1 MCQHFSDLD
10 PEDSPFNCSLLY
22 LLRDY
27 NGDKEYGRKDSLFTR
42 IVRIASA
49 IYSAMQIL
57 NFRLYF
63 LLLHLTF

>member
-10 PEDSPFNCSLLY
+10 PENSLFNCSLLY

-42 IVRIASA
+42 IVSNTCDIFC
-49 IYSAMQIL
+49 YSDMQII
-57 NFRLYF
+57 NFKF
-63 LLLHLTF
+63 